1 MVRID
6 RIGRRWLD
14 ILQCIIAPRARV
26 VKIKFQDETEGWT
39 RFLELEPDD
48 PLVFVG
54 NQMVSTPVW
63 VADQERARRK
73 VGRRRTKDGLAV
85 DT

>member
-1 MVRID
+1 MARID

-14 ILQCIIAPRARV
+14 ILQCIIALRARV
-26 VKIKFQDETEGWT
+26 VKIKFLDETEGWT

-48 PLVFVG
+48 HLVFVG